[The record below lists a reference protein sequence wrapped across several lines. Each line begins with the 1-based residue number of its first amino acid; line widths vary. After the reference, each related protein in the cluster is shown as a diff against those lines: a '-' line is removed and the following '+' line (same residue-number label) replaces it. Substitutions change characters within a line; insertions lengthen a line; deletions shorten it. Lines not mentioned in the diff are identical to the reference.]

1 MVRAMRP
8 SRPAVTAFSLGLLLA
23 ATPQARAID
32 LGTAGPFELA
42 FEGMLQVDG
51 YRYRGDW
58 SGLGDDT
65 DVRRAE
71 LVLKGQGPGG
81 FDWVVGY
88 DANSEKWLDVNG
100 RFRFDDRTQ
109 YLRAGQFKQPNSL
122 EELSSSST
130 NDFIAKAAATGVF
143 AIGRRLGVGWGIDRG
158 DWSVAAA
165 AFDRELT
172 RNAAEGQGFA
182 ARGAWAPLRGDGEV
196 LHLGLSAARFDAP
209 DDGVR
214 LRARPNADLA
224 DTRLLD
230 TALMPDARRQSTLG
244 GEAMWYRG
252 PVKLQA
258 EWFHSKVERDL
269 EPDFDARG
277 GYASALWN
285 LTGETWSYREGLPR
299 TPLDGNGRAG
309 LWQVGLRYD
318 RLDLDDYRIAPAPG
332 GVTGVAG
339 GAMDAWTIGV
349 NWYWRERVKVA
360 FNYVDVS
367 TRRLAPGTGAPL
379 DIDPEIAEVR
389 VQLHW

>member
-1 MVRAMRP
+1 MRP
-8 SRPAVTAFSLGLLLA
+8 FRSALPALSLLLLA
-23 ATPQARAID
+23 AAAPQARAID

-65 DVRRAE
+65 DIRRAE

-100 RFRFDDRTQ
+100 RFRFDDGAQ
-109 YLRAGQFKQPNSL
+109 SLRAGQFKQPNSL

-130 NDFIAKAAATGVF
+130 HDFIAKASATDVF
-143 AIGRRLGVGWGIDRG
+143 AVGRRLGVGWGIDRG
-158 DWSVAAA
+158 GWSLAAA

-172 RNAAEGQGFA
+172 RNEAEGRGFA
-182 ARGAWAPLRGDGEV
+182 ARGTWAPLRGDGQL

-209 DDGVR
+209 DEGVR

-224 DTRLLD
+224 EIRLLD
-230 TALMPDARRQSTLG
+230 TALMSDARRQATLG
-244 GEAMWYRG
+244 AEAMWYRG

-258 EWFHSKVERDL
+258 EWFHSTVERDL
-269 EPDFDARG
+269 EPDFDAGG
-277 GYASALWN
+277 GYASAVWN
-285 LTGETWSYREGLPR
+285 LSGETWSYREGLPR
-299 TPLDGNGRAG
+299 LPLHGNGPAG
-309 LWQVGLRYD
+309 LWQIGLRYD
-318 RLDLDDYRIAPAPG
+318 RLDLDDYRAAPAPG
-332 GVTGVAG
+332 AVTGVAG
-339 GAMDAWTIGV
+339 GTMHAWTVGV
-349 NWYWRERVKVA
+349 NWYWRERLKVA
-360 FNYVDVS
+360 LNYVDVS
-367 TRRLAPGTGAPL
+367 SSRRDPAGGATL
-379 DIDPEIAEVR
+379 DIDPAVTEVR